1 MEKLING
8 LLAALNK
15 IKVDGKENHE
25 LVLGCIVA
33 LEKLKEEL
41 EGVHYG
47 GDGKKQGLSGETV
60 LSNVHENGTDDCV

>member
-25 LVLGCIVA
+25 LVLGCIIA
-33 LEKLKEEL
+33 LEKLKAEL
-41 EGVHYG
+41 EGVYHG
-47 GDGKKQGLSGETV
+47 GDGKKQELSGETV
-60 LSNVHENGTDDCV
+60 LSAAHKSGTDDCV